1 MANPMRIRAARTDDR
16 TEVKVLMSHPMET
29 GLRKDPSGAVIPA
42 HHIVQVIAKCNERV
56 VLAAQWGPAV
66 SQNPF
71 VLFAFKGG
79 VPGDIVSVTW
89 TDTAGESRT
98 DQVTLA

>member
-1 MANPMRIRAARTDDR
+1 MANPMRIRAVRKDDH

-56 VLAAQWGPAV
+56 VLATQWGPAV

-71 VLFAFKGG
+71 LQFAFKGG
-79 VPGDIVSVTW
+79 AAGDVVSVTW
-89 TDTAGESRT
+89 TDTAGDSRS
-98 DQVTLA
+98 DQVTLS